1 MSETE
6 KKPAYVKVTS
16 ETPLYIDF
24 KYWKSKEPNW
34 RSILVGYL
42 CEEHKAIFANVDP
55 SLELIDAI
63 DPETGEVSQIDVI
76 LDLLFSHCSQQDGF
90 VPENGPLTDC
100 IFRMLIAN
108 GNQPIT
114 PAEMSERL
122 NKPANTIIKTLT
134 GRVYR
139 GIRPY

>member
-24 KYWKSKEPNW
+24 KYWKSKEQNW

-42 CEEHKAIFANVDP
+42 CEEHKAVFANVDP

-100 IFRMLIAN
+100 IFRMLLAN

-114 PAEMSERL
+114 PAEMAERL

-134 GRVYR
+134 SRVYR

>member
-24 KYWKSKEPNW
+24 KYWKAKEPNW

-63 DPETGEVSQIDVI
+63 DPETGEVRQIDVI

>member
-1 MSETE
+1 MSEIE

-24 KYWKSKEPNW
+24 KYWKSKEQNW

-42 CEEHKAIFANVDP
+42 CEEHKAVFANVDP

-100 IFRMLIAN
+100 IFRMLLAN

-114 PAEMSERL
+114 PAEMAERL

-134 GRVYR
+134 SRVYR

>member
-24 KYWKSKEPNW
+24 KYWKSKEQNW

-42 CEEHKAIFANVDP
+42 CEEHKAVFANVDP

-114 PAEMSERL
+114 PAEMAERL

-134 GRVYR
+134 SRVYR

>member
-24 KYWKSKEPNW
+24 KYWKSKEQNW

-42 CEEHKAIFANVDP
+42 CEEHKAVFANVDP

-76 LDLLFSHCSQQDGF
+76 LNLLFSHCSQQDGF

-100 IFRMLIAN
+100 IFRMLLAN

-114 PAEMSERL
+114 PAEMAERL

-134 GRVYR
+134 SRVYR